1 MGSGKFI
8 ERVFMF
14 VEVYQWV
21 GKNMVFFW
29 LLVAMLFLFL
39 EMGSPGLFFFVS
51 FFFGAL
57 ICAGSTF
64 ITSSLIAQ
72 SIIFLLGSIVSFLI
86 LHFWVRR
93 KLKSKESERTNIYA
107 LTGKQAKV
115 LKKISPPDSGKVKVY
130 GEIWSARS
138 LSDEVIEQDE
148 YVEIV
153 DVRGSHLYVKKV
165 VKIEK

>member
-1 MGSGKFI
+1 M
-8 ERVFMF
+8 
-14 VEVYQWV
+14 
-21 GKNMVFFW
+21 
-29 LLVAMLFLFL
+29 
-39 EMGSPGLFFFVS
+39 
-51 FFFGAL
+51 
-57 ICAGSTF
+57 
-64 ITSSLIAQ
+64 
-72 SIIFLLGSIVSFLI
+72 
-86 LHFWVRR
+86 HFWVRR